1 MGAGLSRTLHTASG
15 FFGLHI
21 SCAIAFAIVYSVMN
35 AYVVEELVRR
45 ALASDSSPKER
56 AGLRDAM
63 DRSPLI
69 QDVVAKETERNHFG
83 QQYVLGLPVTLDDGA
98 TLSDYHDRTFTYWL
112 MNSALIQAGVGGG
125 FVHLSNTQRLVV
137 ISQTVMVLAI
147 SAFSVAYETI

>member
-1 MGAGLSRTLHTASG
+1 
-15 FFGLHI
+15 
-21 SCAIAFAIVYSVMN
+21 
-35 AYVVEELVRR
+35 
-45 ALASDSSPKER
+45 
-56 AGLRDAM
+56 M

-125 FVHLSNTQRLVV
+125 FVHLSNTAAGCYFTDCNGPSNKRVLCSVRDYLV
-137 ISQTVMVLAI
+137 TLFTRAVM
-147 SAFSVAYETI
+147 FSVVGLESSV